1 VNDNSFTVRR
11 PTYSTANAFNVYQF
25 LVSCYFRVDGIPA
38 VLHCQLMAR
47 KVRVQ
52 YPGAIYHF
60 MNRGDHREPNFRSDK
75 DRELFLKSLT
85 KQGSS

>member
-1 VNDNSFTVRR
+1 
-11 PTYSTANAFNVYQF
+11 
-25 LVSCYFRVDGIPA
+25 
-38 VLHCQLMAR
+38 MAR